1 MTRTVAVTGAT
12 GGLGRALVAEL
23 VAAGWA
29 VRAGVRTDK
38 QAALARSLGAEP
50 VSCDVTA
57 PASLGPLVAGVEVV
71 HHLAAWMGSP
81 AGRAEAVNVI
91 GTQNLLAA
99 AASAGVMRVVL
110 ALSLIHIS

>member
-12 GGLGRALVAEL
+12 GGLGRALVAE
-23 VAAGWA
+23 VVAGWA

-57 PASLGPLVAGVEVV
+57 PASLGPLVASVEVV